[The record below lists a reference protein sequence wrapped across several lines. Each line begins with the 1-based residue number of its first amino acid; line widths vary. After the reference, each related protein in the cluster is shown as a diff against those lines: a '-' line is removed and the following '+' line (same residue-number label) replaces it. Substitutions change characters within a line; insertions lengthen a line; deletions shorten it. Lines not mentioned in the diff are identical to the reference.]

1 MTELCVDASVAVK
14 WAVKGEPFRA
24 QARAL
29 LKDAGTKGCKLIAPP
44 FFSCEVD
51 SAIRKRV
58 LDGKMTAAEAQ
69 KAYALL
75 DIAPV
80 VTVDLPGMRHR
91 AREIAEQ
98 FGQRAVYDATYIA
111 LAELRGCE
119 FWTADK
125 LIYETVAPELS
136 YVKYLPDYS

>member
-1 MTELCVDASVAVK
+1 MTELCVDASVVIK

-24 QARAL
+24 KALAL
-29 LKDAGTKGCKLIAPP
+29 LKEAGVKGFKLIAPP

-58 LDGKMTAAEAQ
+58 FDGKMTATEAQ
-69 KAYALL
+69 KAYAIL
-75 DIAPV
+75 DAAPV
-80 VTVDLPGMRHR
+80 VTADMPGMRQR

-98 FGQRAVYDATYIA
+98 FSQRAVYDATYIA

-125 LIYETVAPELS
+125 LIYDAVKTKLS
-136 YVKYLPDYS
+136 YVKHLPDYA